1 MKIKNSILSLI
12 LLLSFSIY
20 LSAQTLP
27 SNRSV
32 DWTLAGLND
41 TSTAGFEIVNL
52 EDAGLIGDSIT
63 PNDVKMDS
71 LLGLNYNNGVI
82 FQFPEGN
89 FLFNQSKQLK
99 SNMLL
104 KGEGANKTQLIF
116 DQGGNSHSIRVQG
129 YSINDISNF
138 TVVASKGDQIISIA
152 DTGIFNPGDWIHI
165 SQSDSDLVTSSWA
178 EGTVGQVV
186 KITSVQNNEI
196 TLASPLRM
204 DYPLSRTPK
213 VKKLNMVRN
222 VGIECLKILRL
233 DNTAPQQ
240 SSNIIFSYAENCWVN
255 GIESE
260 NCTFSHME
268 CNYSSNI
275 RLSKSYF
282 HHGFEYGGGG
292 RAYGLVWHFTSN
304 ECLAEDNIFEHLR
317 HSILLQAGANGNVA
331 AFNYSF
337 DPYWENG
344 NPPVAGDYAGELVLH
359 GNYVYANLFE
369 QNICQNIVID
379 NSHGANGPYNTF
391 LRNRADKYG
400 IFFSDNTSPKQN
412 FLGNE
417 VTNENT
423 PYSFVNYTI
432 QGTDHFIYSN
442 NNKGT
447 IDPPGTENLAD
458 ISYAYSSKPDFVEDD
473 QWGKIGPPNA
483 IASSDIPVLYRYEKG
498 EIFAGTCG
506 NAPLIDEEDTVS
518 INAIVNSE
526 FLLFPNPTQNQVTI
540 SSSKDFAGKDYR
552 IFNQLGKIVSL
563 GKLESSNTTINLK
576 DLPSGLYFVYIVDD
590 ENYTFKIVKK

>member
-1 MKIKNSILSLI
+1 MKHLRSIFTI
-12 LLLSFSIY
+12 TTLLGLFMHGF
-20 LSAQTLP
+20 AQTLP

-41 TSTAGFEIVNL
+41 TSTAGFEIIAL
-52 EDAGLIGDSIT
+52 ENAGLIGDSIT
-63 PNDVKMDS
+63 PNDSVMDS
-71 LLGLNYNNGVI
+71 LLNLSYSPGVI

-89 FLFNQSKQLK
+89 FLFNQSIQLQ
-99 SNMLL
+99 SNKII
-104 KGEGANKTQLIF
+104 KGAGPDTTQLIF
-116 DQGGNSHSIRVQG
+116 DQGGNGHSIRIQG
-129 YSINDISNF
+129 SATNIISDF
-138 TVVASKGDQIISIA
+138 SAAAAKGDQEITLTDASA
-152 DTGIFNPGDWIHI
+152 FTAGDWIHI
-165 SQSDSDLVTSSWA
+165 SQNDSDWVTSSWA

-186 KITSVQNNEI
+186 KIESVQNNTL

-204 DYPLSRTPK
+204 DYDILRNPR

-268 CNYSSNI
+268 SNYSSNLT
-275 RLSKSYF
+275 LSKSYF

-337 DPYWENG
+337 DPYWEIG
-344 NPPVAGDYAGELVLH
+344 NPPVGGDYAGELVLH

-391 LRNRADKYG
+391 LRNRANKYG
-400 IFFSDNTSPKQN
+400 IFFSDNTSPRQN

-423 PYSFVNYTI
+423 PYSLVNYNL
-432 QGTDHFIYSN
+432 QGTDHFIYGN
-442 NNKGT
+442 NNKGS
-447 IDPPGTENLAD
+447 IDPPGTDSLAD
-458 ISYAYSSKPDFVEDD
+458 ISYAYTSRPDFVSSD

-483 IASSDIPVLYRYEKG
+483 INSSDIPARIRNNSGAL
-498 EIFAGTCG
+498 FSTTCG
-506 NAPLIDEEDTVS
+506 NAPPPDEDTVS
-518 INAIVNSE
+518 VRTIDDPE
-526 FLLFPNPTQNQVTI
+526 FILYPNPA
-540 SSSKDFAGKDYR
+540 KDQIHIQAPDEYSESPFRVFELTGKTV
-552 IFNQLGKIVSL
+552 LSGKLHVSL
-563 GKLESSNTTINLK
+563 TSL
-576 DLPSGLYFVYIVDD
+576 DLSGLSPGLYFVNIAAE
-590 ENYTFKIVKK
+590 ENYTFKVVKK